1 MEETAKNTDNKDS
14 PSKAAPAGLGYYEE
28 EIIEVY
34 EQVELRE
41 KVIHINRVA
50 KVVKGGR
57 NFSFTAL
64 VTVGDGKGRVGLG
77 YGKAG
82 DVVSA
87 IKKGVEKAKK
97 NLIDIPLKDG
107 TIPYSLTYKYGA
119 AKVFMK
125 PAKPGTGV
133 IAGGAV
139 RNILEIAGV
148 TNVLTKS
155 LGSNNPINV
164 ANATFE
170 GLMSMKPLEEIQAI
184 SKRESAPPPL
194 EGDMKPE

>member
-1 MEETAKNTDNKDS
+1 MEKKYEKPAGETVAKPDQ
-14 PSKAAPAGLGYYEE
+14 AAPTGGYYEE

-34 EQVELRE
+34 EHVELRE

-57 NFSFTAL
+57 NFTFTAL
-64 VTVGDGKGRVGLG
+64 VTVGDGNGRVGLG

-87 IKKGVEKAKK
+87 IKKGVDRAKK
-97 NLIDIPLKDG
+97 NLIDIPLSGG
-107 TIPYSLTYKYGA
+107 TIPHSLTMKYGA

-125 PAKPGTGV
+125 PAHPGTGV

-148 TNVLTKS
+148 RNVLTKS
-155 LGSNNPINV
+155 LGSKNPINV
-164 ANATFE
+164 AHATFE
-170 GLMSMKPLEEIQAI
+170 GLKKMKPLDVVKALRKGEQPTTSEV
-184 SKRESAPPPL
+184 
-194 EGDMKPE
+194 

>member
-1 MEETAKNTDNKDS
+1 MEKKYEKPASDTQATTGS
-14 PSKAAPAGLGYYEE
+14 GAAPAGGYYEE

-34 EQVELRE
+34 EHVELRE
-41 KVIHINRVA
+41 KVIHINRVS

-57 NFSFTAL
+57 NFTFTAL
-64 VTVGDGKGRVGLG
+64 VTVGDGNGRVGLG

-87 IKKGVEKAKK
+87 IKKGVDRAKK
-97 NLIDIPLKDG
+97 NIIDIPLSGG
-107 TIPYSLTYKYGA
+107 TIPHSMTEKYGA

-125 PAKPGTGV
+125 PANPGTGV

-148 TNVLTKS
+148 QDVLTKS

-164 ANATFE
+164 ARATFE
-170 GLMSMKPLEEIQAI
+170 GLKKMKPLDKVKALRKGEQPKTSDA
-184 SKRESAPPPL
+184 
-194 EGDMKPE
+194 

>member
-1 MEETAKNTDNKDS
+1 MEDKVENKDTQS
-14 PSKAAPAGLGYYEE
+14 NAPNPDAPQSGGYYEE

-34 EQVELRE
+34 EHIELRE
-41 KVIHINRVA
+41 KVIHINRVS

-64 VTVGDGKGRVGLG
+64 VTVGDGNGRVGLG

-82 DVVSA
+82 DVVTA
-87 IKKGVEKAKK
+87 IKKGVDKAKK
-97 NLIDIPLKDG
+97 NIIEVPLTEG
-107 TIPYSLTYKYGA
+107 TIPHSLTEKYGA

-148 TNVLTKS
+148 LDVLTKS
-155 LGSNNPINV
+155 LGSSNPINV
-164 ANATFE
+164 ANATFA
-170 GLMSMKPLEEIQAI
+170 GLKRLKPLDQVRAI
-184 SKRESAPPPL
+184 RKGEQSSSSGKNN
-194 EGDMKPE
+194 

>member
-1 MEETAKNTDNKDS
+1 MVAPTDKTYSNVTPNPEERV
-14 PSKAAPAGLGYYEE
+14 GGYYEE

-34 EQVELRE
+34 EHVELRE
-41 KVIHINRVA
+41 KVININRVA

-57 NFSFTAL
+57 NFTFTAL

-82 DVVSA
+82 DVVTA

-97 NLIDIPLKDG
+97 NLIDVPLNNG
-107 TIPYSLTYKYGA
+107 TIPHSLTIKYGA

-125 PAKPGTGV
+125 PASPGTGV

-139 RNILEIAGV
+139 RNIFEIAGIQD
-148 TNVLTKS
+148 VLTKS
-155 LGSNNPINV
+155 LGSRNPINV
-164 ANATFE
+164 AYAAFE
-170 GLMSMKPLEEIQAI
+170 GLKKLNPIEHVIAMRKGEPAPQLT
-184 SKRESAPPPL
+184 PPP
-194 EGDMKPE
+194 EAEPK

>member
-1 MEETAKNTDNKDS
+1 LDKVRDDSNAQATPEVSHEEL
-14 PSKAAPAGLGYYEE
+14 GGYYEE

-34 EQVELRE
+34 EHVELRE

-57 NFSFTAL
+57 NFTFTAL
-64 VTVGDGKGRVGLG
+64 VAVGDGKGRVGLG

-82 DVVSA
+82 DVVTA

-97 NLIDIPLKDG
+97 NLIDVPLNKG
-107 TIPYSLTYKYGA
+107 TIPHSMTIKYGA

-125 PAKPGTGV
+125 PASPGTGV

-148 TNVLTKS
+148 QDVLTKN
-155 LGSNNPINV
+155 LGSRNPINV
-164 ANATFE
+164 AYAAFE
-170 GLMSMKPLEEIQAI
+170 GLKRLRSLDAVYASRKGEPPQQQQVEAE
-184 SKRESAPPPL
+184 SK
-194 EGDMKPE
+194 

>member
-1 MEETAKNTDNKDS
+1 MEEKKENVTN
-14 PSKAAPAGLGYYEE
+14 PEPAGDPPARQGGYYEE

-34 EQVELRE
+34 EHVELRE

-87 IKKGVEKAKK
+87 IKKGVERAKK
-97 NLIDIPLKDG
+97 NIVDIPLNER
-107 TIPYSLTYKYGA
+107 TLPHSLTSKYGA

-125 PAKPGTGV
+125 PASPGTGI

-148 TNVLTKS
+148 QDVLTKS
-155 LGSNNPINV
+155 IGSNNPINV
-164 ANATFE
+164 AHATFD
-170 GLMSMKPLEEIQAI
+170 GLKKMRPLAEVRAMR
-184 SKRESAPPPL
+184 K
-194 EGDMKPE
+194 GDASQKEAHKKAD

>member
-1 MEETAKNTDNKDS
+1 MDQERENKNENSQPGEGGETS
-14 PSKAAPAGLGYYEE
+14 GGYYEE

-34 EQVELRE
+34 EHVELRE

-57 NFSFTAL
+57 NFTFTAL
-64 VTVGDGKGRVGLG
+64 VTVGDSKGRVGLG

-82 DVVSA
+82 DVVTA

-97 NLIDIPLKDG
+97 NLIDVPLQNG
-107 TIPYSLTYKYGA
+107 TLPHSMTVKYGA

-125 PAKPGTGV
+125 PASAGTGV

-148 TNVLTKS
+148 QDVLTKN
-155 LGSNNPINV
+155 LGSRNPINV
-164 ANATFE
+164 AYATFQ
-170 GLMSMKPLEEIQAI
+170 GLKQMRPIDEVRSSRKGEPVAQQAQEAE
-184 SKRESAPPPL
+184 SK
-194 EGDMKPE
+194 

>member
-1 MEETAKNTDNKDS
+1 MEEKRENTNSKEQAPS
-14 PSKAAPAGLGYYEE
+14 PDAPQVSGYYEE

-34 EQVELRE
+34 EHVELRE

-64 VTVGDGKGRVGLG
+64 VTVGDGNGRVGLG

-82 DVVSA
+82 DVVTA
-87 IKKGVEKAKK
+87 IKKGVDRAKK
-97 NLIDIPLKDG
+97 NLIDVPLPEG
-107 TIPYSLTYKYGA
+107 TIPHSLTEKYGA

-148 TNVLTKS
+148 QDVLTKS
-155 LGSNNPINV
+155 LGSSNPINV
-164 ANATFE
+164 AHATFE
-170 GLMSMKPLEEIQAI
+170 GLKRLKPLDQIRAIRKGEQA
-184 SKRESAPPPL
+184 SSSEKN
-194 EGDMKPE
+194 K

>member
-1 MEETAKNTDNKDS
+1 MEEKRENTNSKEQAPS
-14 PSKAAPAGLGYYEE
+14 PDAPRVGGYYEE

-34 EQVELRE
+34 EHIELRE

-64 VTVGDGKGRVGLG
+64 VTVGDGNGRVGLG

-82 DVVSA
+82 DVVTA
-87 IKKGVEKAKK
+87 IKKGVDKAKK
-97 NLIDIPLKDG
+97 NIIEVPLTEG
-107 TIPYSLTYKYGA
+107 TIPHSLTEKYGA

-148 TNVLTKS
+148 QDILTKS
-155 LGSNNPINV
+155 LGSSNPINV
-164 ANATFE
+164 ARATFE
-170 GLMSMKPLEEIQAI
+170 GLKRLKPLDQVRAIRKGEQA
-184 SKRESAPPPL
+184 SSSEKN
-194 EGDMKPE
+194 K

>member
-1 MEETAKNTDNKDS
+1 MEEKNEKPADEKEV
-14 PSKAAPAGLGYYEE
+14 KADAGKQSGGGYYEE

-34 EQVELRE
+34 EHVELRE

-57 NFSFTAL
+57 NFTFTAL
-64 VTVGDGKGRVGLG
+64 VTVGDGNGRVGLG

-87 IKKGVEKAKK
+87 IKKGVDKAKK
-97 NLIDIPLKDG
+97 NLIDVPLIGG
-107 TIPYSLTYKYGA
+107 TIPHSLTQKYGA

-125 PAKPGTGV
+125 PASPGTGV

-139 RNILEIAGV
+139 RNILEIAGIQ
-148 TNVLTKS
+148 NVLTKS

-164 ANATFE
+164 AHATFD
-170 GLMSMKPLEEIQAI
+170 GLRKMKPLDQVKALRKGEQAATT
-184 SKRESAPPPL
+184 ES
-194 EGDMKPE
+194 

>member
-1 MEETAKNTDNKDS
+1 MENLKET
-14 PSKAAPAGLGYYEE
+14 PANQEPGENSEGPGGGYYEE

-34 EQVELRE
+34 EHVELRE

-82 DVVSA
+82 DVVTA
-87 IKKGVEKAKK
+87 IKKGVDKAKK
-97 NLIDIPLKDG
+97 NIVDIPLYER
-107 TIPYSLTYKYGA
+107 TLPHSMTSKYGA

-125 PAKPGTGV
+125 PASPGTGI

-148 TNVLTKS
+148 QDVLTKS

-164 ANATFE
+164 AHATFE
-170 GLMSMKPLEEIQAI
+170 GLKKMKPLDIVR
-184 SKRESAPPPL
+184 SLRK
-194 EGDMKPE
+194 GDAVHKDVPKQSD

>member
-1 MEETAKNTDNKDS
+1 MEEKRENTNSKEQT
-14 PSKAAPAGLGYYEE
+14 PSSDAPQGGGYYEE

-34 EQVELRE
+34 EHVELRE

-64 VTVGDGKGRVGLG
+64 VTVGDGNGRVGLG

-82 DVVSA
+82 DVVTA
-87 IKKGVEKAKK
+87 IKKGVERAKK
-97 NLIDIPLKDG
+97 NLIDVPLQEG
-107 TIPYSLTYKYGA
+107 TIPHSLTEKYGA

-148 TNVLTKS
+148 QDVLTKS
-155 LGSNNPINV
+155 LGSSNPINV
-164 ANATFE
+164 ARATFE
-170 GLMSMKPLEEIQAI
+170 GLKRLKPLNQIRMIRKGEQSSSSEKIN
-184 SKRESAPPPL
+184 R
-194 EGDMKPE
+194 

>member
-1 MEETAKNTDNKDS
+1 MEETKENPKNPELENS
-14 PSKAAPAGLGYYEE
+14 EAPPGGYYEE

-34 EQVELRE
+34 EHIELRE

-57 NFSFTAL
+57 NFTFTAL
-64 VTVGDGKGRVGLG
+64 VTVGDAKGRVGLG

-82 DVVSA
+82 DVVTA
-87 IKKGVEKAKK
+87 IKKGVDKAKK
-97 NLIDIPLKDG
+97 NIIDIPLSEG
-107 TIPYSLTYKYGA
+107 TLPHSITFKYGA

-125 PAKPGTGV
+125 PASPGTGI

-148 TNVLTKS
+148 QDVLTKS
-155 LGSNNPINV
+155 IGSNNPINV
-164 ANATFE
+164 AHATFE
-170 GLMSMKPLEEIQAI
+170 GLKKMKPLDEIKALRKGETAPKEGQKQA
-184 SKRESAPPPL
+184 
-194 EGDMKPE
+194 D